1 MAVEESLRNTRVQ
14 ELADLYF
21 ERKDGGESVSL
32 ADLCEAEPE
41 LTPEVMREIHRL
53 LHAERILFGEGGWTF
68 VPSRGVPG
76 RYVVEYADVQNPEP
90 HRSGGM
96 GHLYIARDV
105 ETDRRVAYKVLR
117 PELDWPL
124 FRAEFR
130 REAQLTAELRY
141 DGIVPIFGL
150 VSDDPTGLP
159 AYAMDFVEGQTL
171 HEEIRERKWSDAR
184 SWRIELTILLRYFL
198 VVCRA
203 VEFAHTQRI
212 RHNDLKSNNVKVTP
226 NREVFVLDWG
236 LAVKTPG
243 EWTSADAARDIVG
256 LGSILHEILTNDTP
270 KTVGKVAT
278 DPRVPRAV
286 APSSRLNG
294 RPVHPHLA
302 AVCRRALSDD
312 PSVRYSTAAALAGD
326 VEAWIEHRAVSA
338 YRDWWPVRGWRWAGR
353 HPAIATATVTA
364 ALLFAVGGSIYT
376 YQYGQSEARR
386 IERERARESDVAT
399 TLDQF
404 NDHVAHDEL
413 RPAEA
418 DLQRAEGRVA
428 DSNSSVLRASVAK
441 AREDCDFA
449 IRLEAIRSNLSALG
463 LRGGVRTRGERM
475 HAIGLDYE
483 QADREFS
490 TAFATHGIP
499 IDGDQSQ
506 ISSSIQDSRL
516 REQLIRTLDFWAITH
531 ISAGGPRSKHLLTL
545 AKLADA
551 NSERASVREL
561 VLEGRID
568 QAKQVARQLRLEQHT
583 PSTLMLLSIALYHG
597 GASPTDK
604 EVLEQGLV
612 RWPGDFWLNNEL
624 SLRYVIGTDSDPRT
638 LAIATRYSQ
647 AAVACRPDSA
657 MAHSNLSFMLASAKN
672 WTASLAASDQAVRLE
687 PDLAVAHLNRSRAL
701 SNLFRWEEARDACQ
715 RVLAVD
721 PTCAVAQSNLAET
734 FRNLGK
740 FDEAAQAS
748 NRALELDSNL
758 APAYTQRAAVHWEK
772 NEWDQAEA
780 DCRLAIKLDE
790 SLAVAWSG
798 LGLALGEKGKFDDAM
813 KAFDRA
819 VRLDPEDGIVFFNRA
834 TIRWGHIERIPDGEL
849 PAQEIARIDEDLDR
863 SLALRPKLAAA
874 YALRGMLRAR
884 LRQPAQARDA
894 LRAANAIDPDSAD
907 GFLLEA
913 EISRARDDAKGVV
926 DAMRKAVK
934 ARPLWAIAHNNLA
947 SGLGL
952 LHEYDEAIR
961 AAREASKLDPA
972 LDTPHL
978 SIATALG
985 AQGRYQEAIPEYE
998 QYMRMARS
1006 PDWGSYAV
1014 FAIALDKS
1022 GRFGEALANYERAF
1036 NLVSPKEP
1044 LRADLARLR
1053 QGGKTTSRASKSVAD
1068 DPR

>member
-130 REAQLTAELRY
+130 REAQLTAELHY

-338 YRDWWPVRGWRWAGR
+338 YRDWWPVRGCAGPADTRPLPPRPSPQPCSLPSAAPSTPTNMDNRKLDASSEKGRGSPTLRRRWISSTTTWPSMNSGQPKR
-353 HPAIATATVTA
+353 TCSVPKVGSPTATRR
-364 ALLFAVGGSIYT
+364 YC
-376 YQYGQSEARR
+376 GQ
-386 IERERARESDVAT
+386 
-399 TLDQF
+399 
-404 NDHVAHDEL
+404 
-413 RPAEA
+413 
-418 DLQRAEGRVA
+418 
-428 DSNSSVLRASVAK
+428 
-441 AREDCDFA
+441 
-449 IRLEAIRSNLSALG
+449 
-463 LRGGVRTRGERM
+463 
-475 HAIGLDYE
+475 
-483 QADREFS
+483 
-490 TAFATHGIP
+490 
-499 IDGDQSQ
+499 
-506 ISSSIQDSRL
+506 
-516 REQLIRTLDFWAITH
+516 
-531 ISAGGPRSKHLLTL
+531 
-545 AKLADA
+545 
-551 NSERASVREL
+551 
-561 VLEGRID
+561 
-568 QAKQVARQLRLEQHT
+568 
-583 PSTLMLLSIALYHG
+583 
-597 GASPTDK
+597 
-604 EVLEQGLV
+604 
-612 RWPGDFWLNNEL
+612 
-624 SLRYVIGTDSDPRT
+624 
-638 LAIATRYSQ
+638 
-647 AAVACRPDSA
+647 
-657 MAHSNLSFMLASAKN
+657 
-672 WTASLAASDQAVRLE
+672 
-687 PDLAVAHLNRSRAL
+687 
-701 SNLFRWEEARDACQ
+701 
-715 RVLAVD
+715 
-721 PTCAVAQSNLAET
+721 
-734 FRNLGK
+734 
-740 FDEAAQAS
+740 
-748 NRALELDSNL
+748 
-758 APAYTQRAAVHWEK
+758 
-772 NEWDQAEA
+772 
-780 DCRLAIKLDE
+780 
-790 SLAVAWSG
+790 
-798 LGLALGEKGKFDDAM
+798 
-813 KAFDRA
+813 
-819 VRLDPEDGIVFFNRA
+819 
-834 TIRWGHIERIPDGEL
+834 
-849 PAQEIARIDEDLDR
+849 
-863 SLALRPKLAAA
+863 ALRK
-874 YALRGMLRAR
+874 
-884 LRQPAQARDA
+884 PAKTATS
-894 LRAANAIDPDSAD
+894 PSAWK
-907 GFLLEA
+907 
-913 EISRARDDAKGVV
+913 R
-926 DAMRKAVK
+926 
-934 ARPLWAIAHNNLA
+934 
-947 SGLGL
+947 
-952 LHEYDEAIR
+952 
-961 AAREASKLDPA
+961 
-972 LDTPHL
+972 
-978 SIATALG
+978 
-985 AQGRYQEAIPEYE
+985 
-998 QYMRMARS
+998 
-1006 PDWGSYAV
+1006 
-1014 FAIALDKS
+1014 FA
-1022 GRFGEALANYERAF
+1022 
-1036 NLVSPKEP
+1036 P
-1044 LRADLARLR
+1044 
-1053 QGGKTTSRASKSVAD
+1053 TSR
-1068 DPR
+1068 R